1 MTGPSFSFGNTMSG
15 SVSAQ
20 GGLAPAPAAAGGDL
34 IKETTT
40 HDFMKDVVEA
50 SRQVPVLVDFWA
62 DWCGPCKQLTPI
74 LEKAIVKAKG
84 AVRLVKIDIDRN
96 PAIAGQLGVYSIPSV
111 YAFFQGRPVA
121 AFQGAL
127 PDSQVKQFVDR
138 LAQQGGGDDGI
149 AAVLEQANESL
160 DAGDT
165 ENAIALYRAIL
176 GEEPETPAAFLG
188 LVRAL
193 LAEDNMAEAKSVLA
207 QVPAAIAGHADIAA
221 AKAAI
226 DLADQASH
234 AGPIG
239 PLSEA
244 VARDPADHRA
254 RIDLATA
261 LYATGQRQEA
271 IDHLLDSIKR
281 DRAWNEQEARKQLVK
296 YFEAQGPLDP
306 LTVGGR
312 RRLSSILFS

>member
-1 MTGPSFSFGNTMSG
+1 MELALGQ
-15 SVSAQ
+15 SVAKA
-20 GGLAPAPAAAGGDL
+20 GPAPIMDTSTA
-34 IKETTT
+34 KFEV
-40 HDFMKDVVEA
+40 DVIQA
-50 SRQVPVLVDFWA
+50 SMQIPVIVDFWA
-62 DWCGPCKQLTPI
+62 PWCGPCKQLAPA
-74 LEKAIVKAKG
+74 LEKAVTAQRGK
-84 AVRLVKIDIDRN
+84 VRLAKVNIDEN
-96 PAIAGQLGVYSIPSV
+96 PDLAQALRIQSIPTV
-111 YAFFQGRPVA
+111 YAFFQGRPVD

-271 IDHLLDSIKR
+271 IEHLLDSIKR